1 MLSITLPDGSK
12 QNLPKGSTGLD
23 LAKTI
28 GPGLAK
34 SAVAMSING
43 VQKDLE
49 DQIEDDGLVSII
61 TIDSDEG
68 LSLIHI

>member
-1 MLSITLPDGSK
+1 MMLSITLPDGSK
-12 QNLPKGSTGLD
+12 QDLPKGSTGLD

-34 SAVAMSING
+34 SAVAISIDG

-49 DQIEDDGLVSII
+49 DKIEQDSSVSI
-61 TIDSDEG
+61 
-68 LSLIHI
+68 LLLILVKAWKL

>member
-12 QNLPKGSTGLD
+12 KDLPKGSTGLD

-34 SAVAMSING
+34 SACLLYTSPSPR
-43 VQKDLE
+43 D
-49 DQIEDDGLVSII
+49 
-61 TIDSDEG
+61 
-68 LSLIHI
+68 

>member
-1 MLSITLPDGSK
+1 MMLSITLPDGSK
-12 QNLPKGSTGLD
+12 QDLPKGSTGLD

-34 SAVAMSING
+34 SAVAISIDG

-49 DQIEDDGLVSII
+49 EKWFYSDMTNSVKDVKFVVRNGDG
-61 TIDSDEG
+61 
-68 LSLIHI
+68 